1 MFDKS
6 TRSLYCFNVLRVR
19 KIYFKITLCMERNRL
34 RKLKSQGTVL
44 VPGME
49 NSTVPPRSQLCAATG
64 PQLSE
69 VTQARMSN
77 HIPQVFGAESS
88 LTRPMLRNSTTRILL
103 ENEGMFGN
111 IYLAL
116 QFKIKLIF
124 LLPHPTYFVLPF
136 CPP

>member
-1 MFDKS
+1 MHGKKQAQE
-6 TRSLYCFNVLRVR
+6 T
-19 KIYFKITLCMERNRL
+19 KISGYRAGSWDGK
-34 RKLKSQGTVL
+34 QH
-44 VPGME
+44 
-49 NSTVPPRSQLCAATG
+49 TVPPRSQLCAATG

-77 HIPQVFGAESS
+77 HIPQVFGAEGS
-88 LTRPMLRNSTTRILL
+88 LTRTMLRNSTTRILL